1 MSEESGNMSF
11 RGERQ
16 PDILFCDFISFYM
29 NLKQREIRKENKKFK
44 KKKERNRYFVEN
56 KMKRE
61 IEMKERKGEKKKE
74 QKKEKQKSVEVLFK
88 RK

>member
-1 MSEESGNMSF
+1 
-11 RGERQ
+11 
-16 PDILFCDFISFYM
+16 
-29 NLKQREIRKENKKFK
+29 
-44 KKKERNRYFVEN
+44 
-56 KMKRE
+56 MKRE